1 MINWKAKLTSR
12 KLWMA
17 IVDFVSMFLV
27 AFGVAEDTVTQVAAL
42 IMGGAGLVAYIIADG
57 LAAQGTSSHL
67 LRPLQQNFRHEWKK
81 VRENDEKYKKK
92 PLQFRKQSCI
102 IHSWHILASC
112 KGQDAICP

>member
-42 IMGGAGLVAYIIADG
+42 IMGGAGLVAYIIAEG
-57 LAAQGTSSHL
+57 LVDAKAVE
-67 LRPLQQNFRHEWKK
+67 PA
-81 VRENDEKYKKK
+81 
-92 PLQFRKQSCI
+92 PI
-102 IHSWHILASC
+102 II
-112 KGQDAICP
+112 PEEE